1 LHAMSVSD
9 FPGDG
14 CRGRFVLRVHNL
26 NGEPIDIVVKSKNKV
41 LHVLGLVAV
50 VMGRDYLHTEDLDLL
65 WEGEIMQ
72 RHQSLYYYSISRHAS
87 QPVIQLLVHTQ
98 TEEE

>member
-1 LHAMSVSD
+1 M
-9 FPGDG
+9 
-14 CRGRFVLRVHNL
+14 HNL